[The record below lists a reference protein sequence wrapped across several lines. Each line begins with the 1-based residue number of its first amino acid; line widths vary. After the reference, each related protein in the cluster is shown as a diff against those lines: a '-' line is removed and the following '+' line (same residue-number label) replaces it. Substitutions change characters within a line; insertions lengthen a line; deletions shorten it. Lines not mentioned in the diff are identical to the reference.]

1 MGRPAIR
8 AERCRL
14 NVSFVKN
21 FLMVAPD
28 KISRLF
34 PTFEKGLVENIIEKA
49 QVHSFKEGDLLM
61 KTGQNIRSTI
71 LILDGRIK
79 IFRED
84 QEGNEFF
91 MYYLHP
97 GQACALS
104 MICATKQES
113 SQIMAKAAT
122 STEVISIPIEYMD
135 AWMLTFK
142 SWYYFV
148 LETYRSRFEELL
160 LTVDH
165 IAFRNMDERLLFYLR
180 RQQQT
185 LKSNTLRISNTEIAT
200 ELNSSREVISRL
212 LRKLAER
219 GCIKIDRQQIELI
232 DLKIS

>member
-1 MGRPAIR
+1 
-8 AERCRL
+8 
-14 NVSFVKN
+14 
-21 FLMVAPD
+21 MVAPD

-34 PTFEKGLVENIIEKA
+34 PSFEKGLVDNIAEKA
-49 QVHSFKEGDLLM
+49 QEHSFKEGDLLM

-104 MICATKQES
+104 MICATKQEA

-122 STEVISIPIEYMD
+122 DTEVISIPIEYMD

-165 IAFRNMDERLLFYLR
+165 IAFRNMDERLLFYLK